1 MKRCNLSDWKSAGE
15 VQLRF
20 GWETNRIGPCDSRLT
35 RPTNPNRFLSG
46 TLQKEYIK
54 KTTRRPIVDV
64 IRLKKGA
71 TDRCEDGN
79 ETFIL
84 VSFLSLLLISSRSFF
99 SILKW
104 RTHSSGICF
113 SPMCLP
119 RQFKRVA
126 VGHKRGSPPRTGNC
140 SHFFWFNFFPL
151 ILSS

>member
-54 KTTRRPIVDV
+54 KQQDVESSMWSDWKRERPIDA
-64 IRLKKGA
+64 KM
-71 TDRCEDGN
+71 
-79 ETFIL
+79 ETRPLFSSL
-84 VSFLSLLLISSRSFF
+84 FLSLLLISSRFFF

-104 RTHSSGICF
+104 RTHSSGTCF
-113 SPMCLP
+113 SPICLP
-119 RQFKRVA
+119 RQFERVA
-126 VGHKRGSPPRTGNC
+126 VGHKRGFPPRTGNC
-140 SHFFWFNFFPL
+140 SHFFL
-151 ILSS
+151 V

>member
-54 KTTRRPIVDV
+54 KTTRRRIVDV

-84 VSFLSLLLISSRSFF
+84 VSFSLFASYLISLLFF
-99 SILKW
+99 NFKVTNSLKW
-104 RTHSSGICF
+104 NMLFTYVLASPIQESS
-113 SPMCLP
+113 SWA
-119 RQFKRVA
+119 QKRF
-126 VGHKRGSPPRTGNC
+126 PPSNWKLQ
-140 SHFFWFNFFPL
+140 SLFL
-151 ILSS
+151 V